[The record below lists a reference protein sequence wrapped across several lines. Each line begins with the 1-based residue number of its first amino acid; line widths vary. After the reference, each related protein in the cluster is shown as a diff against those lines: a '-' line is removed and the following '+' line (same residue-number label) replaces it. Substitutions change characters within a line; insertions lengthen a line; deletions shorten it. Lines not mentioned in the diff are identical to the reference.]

1 MQVTR
6 NLNIWKR
13 LDKPVILIF
22 FLLVVIGWFNIYAA
36 VYNEEHTRIIDLS
49 QRYGKQFIWILATFV
64 IAVFVVVIDS
74 RFYTFFAWFVYGFV
88 ILLLMLVLVLGKEIN
103 GARSWFQIGPLSL
116 QPSEFAK
123 AGTALAL
130 ASYLNSRKLDL
141 NRFRAFVISTGIIIL
156 PAILVAIQPD
166 MGSALVYFSLF
177 IVLFREGMSPYI
189 FISGF
194 IMLILFFFT
203 ILFNNL
209 YLTVALI
216 GIAFILA
223 WLASRK
229 WTIVLAGLG
238 IFIASSAVVY
248 LFNRIIAKSL
258 EDDQI
263 LFIALVLSG
272 LAYGIYFFN
281 KKAVS
286 VMVIYIFLLGSL
298 VFVNSVDF
306 AFTRILKPHQ
316 KERVEIMLG
325 IKSDP
330 HGTGYNVNQ
339 SIISI
344 GSGGFAGKGYLKGT
358 QTKFKF
364 VPAQSTDFIFCTIG
378 EEWGF
383 LGSFFI
389 ISLYVVLLFRLI
401 ILAEKQR
408 SMFSKV
414 YGYAV
419 ASVLFVHFFINI
431 GMAIGIVPVIGIP
444 LPFLSYGGSSLWG
457 FTILLFI
464 FLRLDASRAEYL
476 I

>member
-1 MQVTR
+1 MTR
-6 NLNIWKR
+6 NVNIWNR
-13 LDKPVILIF
+13 LDKPVMLIF
-22 FLLVVIGWFNIYAA
+22 LLLVVIGWFNIYAA

-49 QRYGKQFIWILATFV
+49 QRYGKQFVWILATFV

-74 RFYTFFAWFVYGFV
+74 RFYTFFAWFIYGFV
-88 ILLLMLVLVLGKEIN
+88 ILLLMLVLVLGREIN
-103 GARSWFQIGPLSL
+103 GARSWFQIGALSL

-130 ASYLNSRKLDL
+130 AAYLNSRKLDL
-141 NRFRAFVISTGIIIL
+141 NRFRSFVISGGIILL
-156 PAILVAIQPD
+156 PAVLVAIQPD

-189 FISGF
+189 FISAF
-194 IMLILFFFT
+194 IMVILFFFT

-209 YLTVALI
+209 YLTVGLI
-216 GIAFILA
+216 IIAFILA
-223 WLASRK
+223 WLTSRK
-229 WTIVLAGLG
+229 WTVVLAGAG
-238 IFIASSAVVY
+238 VFIASSAVVY
-248 LFNRIIAKSL
+248 LFNRLVAKSL
-258 EDDQI
+258 KDDQI
-263 LFIALVLSG
+263 LFFALVLSG
-272 LAYGIYFFN
+272 LAYGVYFFN

-286 VMVIYIFLLGSL
+286 LLVIYIFLVGSL
-298 VFVNSVDF
+298 LFVNSVNF
-306 AFTRILKPHQ
+306 AFNRILKPHQ

-339 SIISI
+339 SIISV
-344 GSGGFAGKGYLKGT
+344 GSGGFSGKGYLQGT

-383 LGSFFI
+383 LGSFI
-389 ISLYVVLLFRLI
+389 IIALYVILLLRLI
-401 ILAEKQR
+401 MLAEKQR

-414 YGYAV
+414 YGYGV
-419 ASVLFVHFFINI
+419 ASVIFIHFFINI

>member
-1 MQVTR
+1 
-6 NLNIWKR
+6 
-13 LDKPVILIF
+13 
-22 FLLVVIGWFNIYAA
+22 
-36 VYNEEHTRIIDLS
+36 
-49 QRYGKQFIWILATFV
+49 
-64 IAVFVVVIDS
+64 
-74 RFYTFFAWFVYGFV
+74 
-88 ILLLMLVLVLGKEIN
+88 
-103 GARSWFQIGPLSL
+103 
-116 QPSEFAK
+116 
-123 AGTALAL
+123 
-130 ASYLNSRKLDL
+130 
-141 NRFRAFVISTGIIIL
+141 
-156 PAILVAIQPD
+156 
-166 MGSALVYFSLF
+166 
-177 IVLFREGMSPYI
+177 
-189 FISGF
+189 
-194 IMLILFFFT
+194 
-203 ILFNNL
+203 
-209 YLTVALI
+209 
-216 GIAFILA
+216 
-223 WLASRK
+223 
-229 WTIVLAGLG
+229 
-238 IFIASSAVVY
+238 
-248 LFNRIIAKSL
+248 
-258 EDDQI
+258 
-263 LFIALVLSG
+263 
-272 LAYGIYFFN
+272 
-281 KKAVS
+281 
-286 VMVIYIFLLGSL
+286 
-298 VFVNSVDF
+298 
-306 AFTRILKPHQ
+306 
-316 KERVEIMLG
+316 MLG